1 MEGAVQRLVAD
12 RVELHENEVPRSDL
26 TSIFCSDPLAVN
38 ELPHGELA
46 SCCCDGSVSRNCWG
60 VCGGGGVSCM
70 LSARARWLTM
80 PLLMQ
85 IDVCSYERAHFIDT
99 RRHHETALSSAACR
113 HRPVHRPT
121 TALT

>member
-60 VCGGGGVSCM
+60 VCGG
-70 LSARARWLTM
+70 ARACYRLE
-80 PLLMQ
+80 LGG
-85 IDVCSYERAHFIDT
+85 SR
-99 RRHHETALSSAACR
+99 CR
-113 HRPVHRPT
+113 C
-121 TALT
+121 

>member
-60 VCGGGGVSCM
+60 G
-70 LSARARWLTM
+70 ARACYRLE
-80 PLLMQ
+80 LGG
-85 IDVCSYERAHFIDT
+85 SR
-99 RRHHETALSSAACR
+99 CR
-113 HRPVHRPT
+113 C
-121 TALT
+121 